1 MRLGQ
6 ALGSGFPPVYLPMRG
21 IDMSRL
27 RDQRSGVTWTNALVL
42 YGSAA
47 SDYFGY
53 ALAISNDYH
62 LAISAYG
69 SQGQRVGE
77 VSHFSAYQSMERS

>member
-1 MRLGQ
+1 
-6 ALGSGFPPVYLPMRG
+6 
-21 IDMSRL
+21 MSYL

-69 SQGQRVGE
+69 SQGQRVGQ
-77 VSHFSAYQSMERS
+77 VRQSSEHRLVERTRGLAVAPIYRVDGDTASLI

>member
-1 MRLGQ
+1 M
-6 ALGSGFPPVYLPMRG
+6 
-21 IDMSRL
+21 
-27 RDQRSGVTWTNALVL
+27 L

-53 ALAISNDYH
+53 TLAISNDYH

-77 VSHFSAYQSMERS
+77 VSQLLKYGLVKEERSLNLAISPLCRVDGDAA